1 MERLSTP
8 NKAPFGISANA
19 LRIWGLLFLTAGAV
33 GRGLLQTRLLG
44 VGSANTE
51 QLLAAMDANMG
62 AATAAI
68 VLQIVEACAAPIFA
82 FLLVEGFTH
91 TKNFKN
97 YLLRVLAVA
106 VISEIPYNLAIS
118 GVLLNLESRNPA
130 FGLVLGLV
138 MLSLYARYPGKTLK
152 NILIKVMVT
161 AAALVWAKMLAI
173 DSANCMVVILAGL
186 WAFRK
191 KPMLRTFGGALVTML
206 CVVMDP
212 LYMVAPMGF
221 LAVHTYNGEQGG
233 ANRVTNYAAYPA
245 LLLLVAGACWVVF

>member
-1 MERLSTP
+1 MIDKTNDKKINRAVLVGLHAHNLTKEENATESSME
-8 NKAPFGISANA
+8 
-19 LRIWGLLFLTAGAV
+19 
-33 GRGLLQTRLLG
+33 
-44 VGSANTE
+44 E
-51 QLLAAMDANMG
+51 LAAAMEQSSLIQ
-62 AATAAI
+62 TI
-68 VLQIVEACAAPIFA
+68 VTVALICKVVAPCAAPLFC

-118 GVLLNLESRNPA
+118 GVLLNPESRNPA

-233 ANRVTNYAAYPA
+233 ANRVTNYAAYPV